1 MQGNYLIIYSF
12 TYFTNFIQFFL
23 RRFRA
28 AQERTEQMAKA
39 AKRGDEVDESAIF
52 DSNCITPGTEFM
64 ELVSKHLRWFIRSK
78 MKNDPIWKNLEV
90 IYSGH
95 DVPGEGEH
103 KIMQYIREERS
114 KPGYSPNVKHC
125 MYGGDADLIMLGLA
139 THEPFFTLL
148 REVVDFN
155 AFKNKNSRQV
165 ILKQTKEANFQLMHL
180 SVLREYLE
188 IDLALECTW
197 EVDRERLY
205 DDFILLTFLVG
216 NDFLPHLPT
225 LDIGEHAFDILFTAY
240 RELLNELPPG
250 YLVCNGDIVDFPRLE
265 LLFKKIGSQERD
277 ILANRE
283 VNEMSFKES
292 QRKRRG
298 RGKGMSAVKD
308 TSDEDEAARQL
319 EYENALNHTFNV
331 GEIVMVPSYGRGQ
344 VIDIR
349 DSDEMHVV
357 SLLNWKLA
365 TGKAPLVYALATSL
379 VKIKEAPM
387 DEKKE
392 IDSLHTLFLQ
402 SSTSKDYRGRYY
414 FEKFKIIPGTSKRSV
429 TVMNTLMECYLQGLI
444 WCLAYYVKGCISWT
458 WYFPFHYGPML
469 QDMTSLG
476 EIASRISF
484 SLGAPFKPFQQ
495 LLGCLPP
502 ASKNMLPRSY
512 QWLMINATSPLIQF
526 YPIQFNIDM
535 NGKRNPWEAVVLLP
549 FIDERILLST
559 EAEMCPESSLNSEEI
574 ARNTFGKV
582 LHFHYDPNEGSTYF
596 SCNPEI
602 GLPDVNHCQTT
613 VSYSIPSLAPG
624 AYFKAEE
631 VPGTAVSLPG
641 FPSLTVLEMD
651 GVDIEFIKL
660 NIFGSESKYKSLVL
674 SAKKK
679 DYDVSKLNLKA
690 LLGRYVYVNYPQVHE
705 AKVVAVTVENQ
716 EIRLAYNKDTNEEE
730 IKVTP
735 FDYVTQQ
742 KWKKESGEMETGYLK
757 GRGIPGSGG
766 LDIGD
771 VHVRVRVLSLQGMRR
786 DPSTGAT
793 KKVFGTTEAD
803 IPLQLVLWKPPV
815 VDTRFQETAELPV
828 HQLFPHGCEVV
839 AVTGQLIGC
848 MGTVIGPHTADDN
861 TSRSSLAKEPSDSK
875 GKRVVDVEFQVS
887 PPEPPFGYAIT
898 HAIRDEYFSSRDV
911 CAVLGISSNLLG
923 MIVGTLVVDNG
934 MRIDIGLNL
943 KRNHNYQLL
952 GYVRKVDTGEKE
964 SSKSTIVWGGEG
976 QLDSVLIVGSVESV
990 KHDGEAEAAI
1000 WEYSARTIALIIDYM
1015 VAFPTL
1021 FKALRDISFQKS
1033 YRPTELFGGSE
1044 IEANE
1049 KLEEVVTWLKAQSF
1063 YNMHRTP
1070 LSTTMLSK
1078 EAIRAIEIASDARVS
1093 NLATS
1098 GQVSIVVKGIP
1109 VESVFRGD
1117 ISAAS
1122 DAPLLYNTKTPA
1134 LGDRVVNLNS
1144 TGVPFGLKGTVSGI
1158 HAGTGYVEVVFDE
1171 EFVGGRS
1178 LQGMCS
1184 QFRGRLCPWS
1194 GLIKTSLEEDEAKFK
1209 KVEQI
1214 KKAYAQ
1220 RTAPAVVAPPA
1231 AAIPIKTSEV
1241 SKDASEK
1248 LKSLL
1253 KKPVNNKDV
1262 AASVPAAKGNK
1273 GGKKEATKV
1282 DKSMSKLLK
1291 DKLNITDST
1300 TAADTNN
1307 AVGLPV
1313 PPTPEQYYAS
1323 QMQYAQFMPPPIP
1336 MHMMPPPLPAP
1347 VAIAK
1352 NYNFEDDGLDL
1363 NAELKIDPNTKSD
1376 GTGRKALQL
1385 AAGLTDDME
1394 EIPHLPPEFD
1404 PAIDGFGFI
1413 SFPMPMFRPRPGE
1426 IQIGSKSLGV
1436 GSAAFGGVIAD
1447 VKVKKAANKSSNNVF
1462 VSQKSKPAAAE
1473 SNQAVQEKKKSNA
1486 AAALVK
1492 MLKND
1497 GGKDAAASTAAG
1509 ITVLAPE
1516 DVAASVVAPA
1526 GAKNATSAASGK
1538 SLVPT
1543 STLLKKKEKVQK

>member
-1 MQGNYLIIYSF
+1 
-12 TYFTNFIQFFL
+12 
-23 RRFRA
+23 
-28 AQERTEQMAKA
+28 MAKA
-39 AKRGDEVDESAIF
+39 AKRGDEFDESAIF
-52 DSNCITPGTEFM
+52 DSNCITPGTDFM

-78 MKNDPIWKNLEV
+78 MKNDPIWKNLEI

-103 KIMQYIREERS
+103 KIMQYIREERA

-165 ILKQTKEANFQLMHL
+165 IIKQTKEANFQLMHL

-197 EVDRERLY
+197 DVDRERLY

-225 LDIGEHAFDILFTAY
+225 LDIGEHAFDVLFTAY

-265 LLFKKIGSQERD
+265 LLFQKIGSQERD

-283 VNEMSFKES
+283 VNELSFKES

-331 GEIVMVPSYGRGQ
+331 GEVVMVPSYGRGQ

-392 IDSLHTLFLQ
+392 IDSLHALFLQ

-414 FEKFKIIPGTSKRSV
+414 FEKFKIIPGTSKRS
-429 TVMNTLMECYLQGLI
+429 TNIMNNLMECYLQGLI

-458 WYFPFHYGPML
+458 WYFPYHYGPML
-469 QDMTSLG
+469 QDMTGLG
-476 EIASRISF
+476 EIASRVSF

-512 QWLMINATSPLIQF
+512 QWLMTNATSPLIQF

-559 EAEMCPESSLNSEEI
+559 EAELCPESSLTSEEV

-582 LHFHYDPNEGSTYF
+582 LHYHYDPNEGSTYF

-602 GLPDVNHCQTT
+602 GLPDVSHCQTT

-631 VPGTAVSLPG
+631 VPGTEVSLPG

-679 DYDVSKLNLKA
+679 DYDASKLNLKA
-690 LLGRYVYVNYPQVHE
+690 LLGRSVYVNYPQVHE

-716 EIRLAYNKDTNEEE
+716 EIRLSYNKDSNEEE

-735 FDYVTQQ
+735 YDYVTQQ
-742 KWKKESGEMETGYLK
+742 KWKKESSEMETGYLK

-803 IPLQLVLWKPPV
+803 IPLQMVLWKPPV

-828 HQLFPHGCEVV
+828 HQLFPIGCEVV

-848 MGTVIGPHTADDN
+848 MGTVIGPHAAEDN
-861 TSRSSLAKEPSDSK
+861 TSRLSLAKEPGSNK

-887 PPEPPFGYAIT
+887 PPEPPFGYAIA
-898 HAIRDEYFSSRDV
+898 HSIRDEYFSSRDV
-911 CAVLGISSNLLG
+911 CAVLGINSNLLG

-952 GYVRKVDTGEKE
+952 GYVRKVDSGNKE
-964 SSKSTIVWGGEG
+964 SNKSTIVWGGEG

-1000 WEYSARTIALIIDYM
+1000 WEYSARTIALMIDYIT
-1015 VAFPTL
+1015 AFPSL
-1021 FKALRDISFQKS
+1021 FRALREISFQKS
-1033 YRPTELFGGSE
+1033 YRPTELFGGSD

-1049 KLEEVVTWLKAQSF
+1049 KLEEVVTWLKSQSF
-1063 YNMHRTP
+1063 YSMHRTP
-1070 LSTTMLSK
+1070 LSTSMLSK
-1078 EAIRAIEIASDARVS
+1078 EAVRAIEIASDARVS
-1093 NLATS
+1093 NTATS

-1122 DAPLLYNTKTPA
+1122 DAPLLYNTKTPV

-1144 TGVPFGLKGTVSGI
+1144 TGVPFGLKGTVSGL

-1194 GLIKTSLEEDEAKFK
+1194 GLIKTSLEEDEAKFN
-1209 KVEQI
+1209 KVDQI
-1214 KKAYAQ
+1214 KKAYAL
-1220 RTAPAVVAPPA
+1220 RNAPAAVAPPVA
-1231 AAIPIKTSEV
+1231 LPIKTSEV

-1253 KKPVNNKDV
+1253 KKPVNNKDTV
-1262 AASVPAAKGNK
+1262 STAVSSAAAKGGK
-1273 GGKKEATKV
+1273 GTVKDAGKV

-1291 DKLNITDST
+1291 DKLNISD
-1300 TAADTNN
+1300 NN
-1307 AVGLPV
+1307 AATTTDVNTASLPV

-1323 QMQYAQFMPPPIP
+1323 QIQYAQL
-1336 MHMMPPPLPAP
+1336 MPPPLPMHLIPPALLAP
-1347 VAIAK
+1347 VAVAK

-1363 NAELKIDPNTKSD
+1363 SAELKIDPNTKSD

-1385 AAGLTDDME
+1385 AAGLTDDMD
-1394 EIPHLPPEFD
+1394 EIPHVPPEFD

-1413 SFPMPMFRPRPGE
+1413 SFPMPMFRPRQGG
-1426 IQIGSKSLGV
+1426 IQIGNKSLGV

-1447 VKVKKAANKSSNNVF
+1447 VKVKKGTKSSNNVF
-1462 VSQKSKPAAAE
+1462 VSQKSKPATVDSTEAM
-1473 SNQAVQEKKKSNA
+1473 QDKKKSNA

-1492 MLKND
+1492 LLKND
-1497 GGKDAAASTAAG
+1497 SSSDGASASAG

-1516 DVAASVVAPA
+1516 VVESTITA
-1526 GAKNATSAASGK
+1526 SAATATTSVKNSSAGNGK
-1538 SLVPT
+1538 SLVPS